1 MRARAREGAP
11 TGQTGTRPAPQRL
24 NAAVLSLSV
33 TYDLRAWMR
42 CVRTFAALLT
52 PVAIL
57 AKVKWARQR
66 QLTLKF
72 WCPQHAKTP
81 SQLGA

>member
-42 CVRTFAALLT
+42 CVRSTLADPDAGACAARL
-52 PVAIL
+52 P
-57 AKVKWARQR
+57 
-66 QLTLKF
+66 
-72 WCPQHAKTP
+72 P
-81 SQLGA
+81 